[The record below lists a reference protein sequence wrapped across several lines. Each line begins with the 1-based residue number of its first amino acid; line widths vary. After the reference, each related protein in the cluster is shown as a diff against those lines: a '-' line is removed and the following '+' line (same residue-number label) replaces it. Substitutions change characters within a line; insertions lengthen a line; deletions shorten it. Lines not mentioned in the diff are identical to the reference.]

1 MSPAAAFRTALLI
14 LVLAGPAWGQTP
26 PPSPPAASSA
36 APSADVQAEDQ
47 DAQHEIE
54 IIGHLPGPALWRVST
69 PTSELWIIGLAGPV
83 PKRMPWDTRRVEAAL
98 TGARELVIPPG
109 ASISILDIAGLLLDP
124 FHRYHYPGGQTLRG
138 AMTPQVREQF
148 ETTAS
153 ALGQDPAHYDHWRPL
168 IASIALLADAQKH
181 DALNPEGPQKTLMQ
195 LARAKNVPTRRLAN
209 YSLGELVRAFN
220 NASPDAAD
228 TCLAL
233 VLDLVPRLP
242 ALSARIGDAW
252 AHGDVDGAR
261 QGQAEITS
269 DRCFTAVPGMQKLQ
283 DKMTQDWAKGL
294 AQTLQKPGKTVLA
307 IDMDSLT
314 RSGGLLDQLRAQGL
328 DVTGKTY

>member
-1 MSPAAAFRTALLI
+1 MLAMA
-14 LVLAGPAWGQTP
+14 AGPALAQTP
-26 PPSPPAASSA
+26 SPGPPPAV
-36 APSADVQAEDQ
+36 APAEVQGETQ
-47 DAQHEIE
+47 DSQHEID

-69 PTSELWIIGLAGPV
+69 PTSELWIVGLTGPV
-83 PKRMPWDTRRVEAAL
+83 PKRLSWDTRRVEAAL

-109 ASISILDIAGLLLDP
+109 ASITILDIAGLLFDP
-124 FHRYHYPGGQTLRG
+124 FHHYHYPGRQTLRG
-138 AMTPQVREQF
+138 AMSPGMREKF
-148 ETTAS
+148 EATAS

-168 IASIALLADAQKH
+168 VAAIALLADAQKH

-209 YSLGELVRAFN
+209 YSFGEFVHAFS
-220 NASPDAAD
+220 NAPPGATD
-228 TCLAL
+228 TCMAL

-242 ALSARIGDAW
+242 ALSARIGEAW

-261 QGQAEITS
+261 QIQGEITS

-294 AQTLQKPGKTVLA
+294 AQTLRTPGKTVLA
-307 IDMDSLT
+307 IDMESLT
-314 RSGGLLDQLRAQGL
+314 RPGGLLDQLRAQGL
-328 DVTGKTY
+328 DVTGRAY